1 MSKPSAPSHD
11 YQQPNQGPP
20 SYNQAISEGASPHL
34 PPGPANYKPPEQQPS
49 SYGGYGPPPG
59 AAGYPQYGQ
68 QPYGQY
74 GPQQQQQQYGQYG
87 PHQQQ
92 QQYGQYGPPP
102 GGVPMA
108 VPTATVIQTVPYTGP
123 NPTHMMCPHCHAEI
137 DTSVRSSPS
146 TTAWVSGLLIAL
158 FGCWMGCCLILQ
170 CLSKCHYLFP
180 LSDLSSMSD

>member
-11 YQQPNQGPP
+11 YQQPSQGPP

-34 PPGPANYKPPEQQPS
+34 
-49 SYGGYGPPPG
+49 
-59 AAGYPQYGQ
+59 
-68 QPYGQY
+68 
-74 GPQQQQQQYGQYG
+74 
-87 PHQQQ
+87 
-92 QQYGQYGPPP
+92 PP

-158 FGCWMGCCLILQ
+158 FGCWMGCCLIP
-170 CLSKCHYLFP
+170 CCMDECMDKEHYCPNCKAFLGRYRR
-180 LSDLSSMSD
+180 